1 MSEIIY
7 PPASFHF
14 EVRIATSGA
23 AAGAAADASFEEV
36 WGIAVDMAAAE
47 GSEGGENKFVHRLPT
62 PSKHSN
68 LVLKRGVMKPS
79 SLLAQW
85 TSESV
90 GNGLSAPI
98 QTQPLLV
105 TLVDQSGSPLV
116 SWTFADAYPLK
127 LSVARLPSEDGD
139 MLVDSV
145 EFAYRSM
152 ERNMPGP

>member
-1 MSEIIY
+1 MLVVNY
-7 PPASFHF
+7 PASFRF
-14 EVRIATSGA
+14 EARIATSEVA
-23 AAGAAADASFEEV
+23 VGAAADASFEEV
-36 WGIAVDMAAAE
+36 SGIAVDIVAADA
-47 GSEGGENKFVHRLPT
+47 GEGGENKFAHRLPT

-127 LSVARLPSEDGD
+127 LSVARLPSKDGD

-152 ERNMPGP
+152 ERSVGQ